1 MQVMEVDSSDD
12 FILCVRAKGR
22 QLLQDIFLREDK
34 TLNGMIFCT
43 VLQTLIIFVV
53 EICTCINNLLI
64 HIHCCIVDLY
74 INTISTL
81 IRLNISSL
89 LMGYFLPDYHF
100 TEICQLV

>member
-34 TLNGMIFCT
+34 TLNGMIFCV

-64 HIHCCIVDLY
+64 HIHCCIFDLY
-74 INTISTL
+74 TCINTISTL

-89 LMGYFLPDYHF
+89 L
-100 TEICQLV
+100 

>member
-1 MQVMEVDSSDD
+1 MQVMEVDCSDD

-22 QLLQDIFLREDK
+22 QLLQDTFLREDK

-53 EICTCINNLLI
+53 EICICINNLLI

-89 LMGYFLPDYHF
+89 L
-100 TEICQLV
+100 

>member
-34 TLNGMIFCT
+34 TLNGMIFCV

-74 INTISTL
+74 INIISTL

-89 LMGYFLPDYHF
+89 F
-100 TEICQLV
+100 